1 MKMVV
6 GVAWARESHFEQLR
20 FPLPTQITRK
30 RIGKREIALRWEGGG
45 RSTEDLFGSGLFTY
59 HRVAHTYKHSCSLVS
74 CDPLI
79 RARFGPTVGHINL
92 QLQQQADA
100 SNLAMYTRV
109 YAHIHIHTYELYINT
124 HIHTY
129 THIFSSYFARRSV
142 HCPLS
147 LSVHPLPG

>member
-45 RSTEDLFGSGLFTY
+45 RSIEDLFGSGLFTY

-92 QLQQQADA
+92 QQQQQADA